1 MSTKRKS
8 KAKKWIIISLIAIVL
23 LFLAAGYLTRQGRT
37 PYESVNA
44 KTADITTYYSFS
56 GNVDTKN
63 RQTVMPDKAMQISEI
78 EVKEGDMVKEG
89 DVLLKSS
96 AGDEIKAE
104 VNGEVINLNVEENQ
118 QAMPGTKLMEI
129 VDYDNLEVS
138 VKVDEY
144 DVSALKEGQEATV
157 NIAALNKEVKG
168 TISSMSDVGQ
178 IVNGVTY
185 FPATVDLPKDSG
197 IKIGMSAEAKVLSAK
212 AAGAVTLPMYAIQF
226 DDNNKPFVYIK
237 DINKKKNLVK
247 RVDITTGINDG
258 TVVEVKSGIT
268 SGETIYY
275 EKASTAAVSPFRMGR
290 SSTNRNNSNT
300 NNNNNGGN
308 SND

>member
-1 MSTKRKS
+1 MSIKRKS
-8 KAKKWIIISLIAIVL
+8 KVKKWIIISLIVIVL
-23 LFLAAGYLTRQGRT
+23 VFLAAVSLLRQGRT

-44 KTADITTYYSFS
+44 KTGDITTYYSFS

-78 EVKEGDMVKEG
+78 EVKEGDKIKEG
-89 DVLLKSS
+89 DILLKTT
-96 AGDEIKAE
+96 AGDEIKSE
-104 VNGEVINLNVEENQ
+104 INGEVINLNVEVNQ
-118 QAMPGTKLMEI
+118 QVMPGTRLMEI

-144 DVSALKEGQEATV
+144 DFSALKLGQEATV
-157 NIAALNKEVKG
+157 NIDALNKEVKG

-185 FPATVDLPKDSG
+185 FPATVDLAKDAS

-212 AAGAVTLPMYAIQF
+212 ATGAVTLPMYAIQF

-237 DINKKKNLVK
+237 DTNKKRNPVQ

-258 TVVEVKSGIT
+258 TNVEVKSGVT

-275 EKASTAAVSPFRMGR
+275 AKASTAAVSPFRVGR
-290 SSTNRNNSNT
+290 SSTNKNNKT
-300 NNNNNGGN
+300 NNNTGGN